1 MWLVIYILQIITS
14 FYREIKVLL
23 VEILLSFQF
32 ILFVTFCDMYS
43 LLWSVYMM

>member
-1 MWLVIYILQIITS
+1 MWLVICMLWIIRS

-43 LLWSVYMM
+43 LLCI